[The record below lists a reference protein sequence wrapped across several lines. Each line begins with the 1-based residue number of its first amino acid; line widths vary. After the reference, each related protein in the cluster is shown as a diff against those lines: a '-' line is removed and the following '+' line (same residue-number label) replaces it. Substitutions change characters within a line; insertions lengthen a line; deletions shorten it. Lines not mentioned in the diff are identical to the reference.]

1 MNHLTNLYKHK
12 CEQLQEHINN
22 LTRMLNEVDAKGEM
36 VQDIPVGYPG
46 SEQHG
51 PPAPIKPTSPSSPTV
66 PPPQPTGN
74 DPAEWNQWL
83 DEMWQWYIRYYPY
96 TLNGGNPENIQKWWR
111 TWRNIQNTSP
121 NDNGGW
127 NWSNQPQRKGSPPR
141 PTQRPGQAP
150 F

>member
-1 MNHLTNLYKHK
+1 MNHLTNFYKNK
-12 CEQLQEHINN
+12 CENLQEKLCI
-22 LTRMLNEVDAKGEM
+22 LTRMLNEADAKGEG
-36 VQDIPVGYPG
+36 VQSIPVGYPG
-46 SEQHG
+46 SEQQG
-51 PPAPIKPTSPSSPTV
+51 PPAPITPSSPSSPTV

-74 DPAEWNQWL
+74 DPVEWNQWL
-83 DEMWQWYIRYYPY
+83 NDMWQWYIRHYPY
-96 TLNGGNPENIQKWWR
+96 GLNGNNPDNIQQWWR

-127 NWSNQPQRKGSPPR
+127 SWSNQPKRKGSPPS